1 MAGILMYD
9 KMKNFKLGLVTHIV
23 THLPEREVDLLDIA
37 KEIPIDNKE
46 AEKIIKT
53 TGFSHIRQVDNETS
67 KDLCLTAAQ
76 KLISKLSFEEINQID
91 VVLFVSQTRD
101 YIIPQTSGIIQ
112 YELGLKNEVICKDI
126 PQGCSG
132 YVSGLMESFMFLNLG
147 MKSVLLLAGE
157 TNTKVISHNDKSVRM
172 VFGDG
177 GTATLIKSIKNS
189 SPVSFDYG
197 YDGSGYSDLIIKSGG
212 LRNSTN
218 FDTNKPIEY
227 EPGIIRSDSDMSMN
241 GLSVMNFAIK
251 RVPRSI
257 KNLTAILKQDVD
269 RYYLHQANKFMI
281 DYLIKKSKID
291 SALAPFTAN
300 KIGNTGPAS
309 IPISICIDL
318 KKGITS
324 KQAVLTGFGVG
335 LSWGSCNLDLSQIEY
350 STINL

>member
-1 MAGILMYD
+1 MGEIQMCD
-9 KMKNFKLGLVTHIV
+9 KMKNFNLGVVTHIV
-23 THLPEREVDLLDIA
+23 TYLPEKEINLKDVA
-37 KEIPIDNKE
+37 KEIPIDDKE
-46 AEKIIKT
+46 AVKIIKT
-53 TGFSHIRQVDNETS
+53 TGFTHIRQVSDETS
-67 KDLCLTAAQ
+67 KDLCLIAAQ
-76 KLISKLSFEEINQID
+76 KLMSKLSKDEINEID

-101 YIIPQTSGIIQ
+101 YIMPQTSGIIQ
-112 YELGLKNEVICKDI
+112 YELGLKNDIICVDL

-132 YVSGLMESFMFLNLG
+132 YISGLMKSFMFLNSG

-157 TNTKVISHNDKSVRM
+157 TNTKVISHKDKSVRM

-189 SPVSFDYG
+189 NPVSFDYG
-197 YDGSGYSDLIIKSGG
+197 TDGRGYSDLIIKSGG
-212 LRNSTN
+212 LRNPVNHDS
-218 FDTNKPIEY
+218 FMPVQFEA
-227 EPGIIRSDSDMSMN
+227 GIIRSDNDMYMN

-257 KNLTAILKQDVD
+257 KNLTSNLKQEVD

-291 SALAPFTAN
+291 SSIAPFTAN

-309 IPISICIDL
+309 IPIAICLDIE
-318 KKGITS
+318 KGIRP

-335 LSWGSCNLDLSQIEY
+335 LSWGSCNLDLSQVKY
-350 STINL
+350 STINI

>member
-1 MAGILMYD
+1 MYD
-9 KMKNFKLGLVTHIV
+9 KMKNFKFGIVTHIV
-23 THLPEREVDLLDIA
+23 THLPEKVLNLLDVA

-53 TGFSHIRQVDNETS
+53 TGFSHIRQADNETS

-76 KLISKLSFEEINQID
+76 KLIAKLSDEEINQID

-101 YIIPQTSGIIQ
+101 YIMPQTSGIIQ
-112 YELGLKNEVICKDI
+112 HELGLKNDVICKDI

-132 YVSGLMESFMFLNLG
+132 YIYGLMESFMFLNLG

-157 TNTKVISHNDKSVRM
+157 TNTKVISHRDKSVRM

-189 SPVSFDYG
+189 NPVSFDYG
-197 YDGSGYSDLIIKSGG
+197 SDGSGYSDLIIKSGG
-212 LRNSTN
+212 LRSPVNTVN
-218 FDTNKPIEY
+218 NKPIEY
-227 EPGIIRSDSDMSMN
+227 ERGIIRSEHDMFMN
-241 GLSVMNFAIK
+241 GMAVMNFAIK
-251 RVPRSI
+251 RVPRCI
-257 KNLTAILKQDVD
+257 KNLTSILNQDVD

-281 DYLIKKSKID
+281 DYLIKKSKIE
-291 SALAPFTAN
+291 SALTPFTAN

-309 IPISICIDL
+309 IPIAICIDL
-318 KKGITS
+318 KKGIMP

-335 LSWGSCNLDLSQIEY
+335 LSWGSCNLDLSHVKY

>member
-1 MAGILMYD
+1 MEGIQMYD
-9 KMKNFKLGLVTHIV
+9 KMKNFKFGVVTHIV
-23 THLPEREVDLLDIA
+23 THLPEKEVNLLDVA
-37 KEIPIDNKE
+37 KEIPIDSKE

-53 TGFSHIRQVDNETS
+53 TGFTHIRQVDNETS

-76 KLISKLSFEEINQID
+76 KLISKLSPDEINEID

-101 YIIPQTSGIIQ
+101 YIMPQTSGIIQ

-132 YVSGLMESFMFLNLG
+132 YISGLMESFMFLNLG

-157 TNTKVISHNDKSVRM
+157 TNTKVISHKDKSVRM

-189 SPVSFDYG
+189 NPVSFDYG
-197 YDGSGYSDLIIKSGG
+197 TDGKGYSDLIIKSGG
-212 LRNSTN
+212 LRNPINEDSTK
-218 FDTNKPIEY
+218 TVQY
-227 EPGIIRSDSDMSMN
+227 EPGIIRSDNDMFMS
-241 GLSVMNFAIK
+241 GLSVMNFAIR

-257 KNLTAILKQDVD
+257 KNLTSILKQEVD

-291 SALAPFTAN
+291 SSLAPFTAN

-309 IPISICIDL
+309 IPIAICLDL
-318 KKGITS
+318 ERGITP

-335 LSWGSCNLDLSQIEY
+335 LSWGSCNLDLSQIKY
-350 STINL
+350 STINI